1 MTALVISSWNCISPY
16 GIGKEAF
23 RLGIAHG
30 KVPDSEIDSV
40 LLSDESAPASRARVA
55 ASFDIAAELGKKG
68 TRLFDRLTGLSI
80 ATVDMLLKDGVSVDE
95 RVSASI
101 VLGSSQGSLRSIS
114 GFTRETLRYD
124 RPDYVN
130 PALFPNTVMNC
141 AAGQMAIWH
150 GCRGPNVTVS
160 AGHLSG
166 ISALRFSTTALRQGY
181 VQLVLAGA
189 AEEFT
194 GPSAWGHHLAVD
206 EEARA
211 HAPFAEGCA
220 MFVIE
225 SAANAEAKGRKAHA
239 EILHSELA
247 TYDFDADDEGKT
259 QALTR
264 CIQTA
269 LRLSGVNA
277 EMVKIVCQSAFDP
290 KLESIEQNALKK
302 LIGVNSDIECLGL
315 NSLVGNPV
323 SASCAF
329 QLAILLAR
337 FSEGGYA
344 AGSCALLTAIDGS
357 GSIGVVIIRSVA

>member
-23 RLGIAHG
+23 CAGIAHG
-30 KVPDSEIDSV
+30 KVPDSEIDSI
-40 LLSDESAPASRARVA
+40 LLSDESAPTSSARVA

-80 ATVDMLLKDGVSVDE
+80 ATVDRLLKDGVSADE
-95 RVSASI
+95 RVRASI

-141 AAGQMAIWH
+141 AAGQTAIWH

-181 VQLVLAGA
+181 VDLVLAGA
-189 AEEFT
+189 VEEFT
-194 GPSAWGHHLAVD
+194 GPSAWAHHVASD

-220 MFVIE
+220 MFVVE
-225 SAANAEAKGRKAHA
+225 SAANAEAQGRKAQV
-239 EILHSELA
+239 EILYSELA
-247 TYDFDADDEGKT
+247 TYDFGADDDAKT
-259 QALTR
+259 QTLTR

-269 LRLSGVNA
+269 LKRSGVNA
-277 EMVKIVCQSAFDP
+277 EMVKLVCQSAFDP
-290 KLESIEQNALKK
+290 KLESVEQNALK
-302 LIGVNSDIECLGL
+302 NSLGAKAEIECLRL
-315 NSLVGNPV
+315 NRLVGNPV
-323 SASCAF
+323 SAACAF

-337 FSEGGYA
+337 LSDGSHP

-357 GSIGVVIIRSVA
+357 GSIGVVILRSVA